1 MLDINTYQLA
11 IMTKRFEKILLN
23 RGKRTAIINVSSVAG
38 INTMPIM
45 TAYAAT
51 KGFVSFLGLAQTR
64 ELSGKNIDYQIW

>member
-45 TAYAAT
+45 TAYSAT